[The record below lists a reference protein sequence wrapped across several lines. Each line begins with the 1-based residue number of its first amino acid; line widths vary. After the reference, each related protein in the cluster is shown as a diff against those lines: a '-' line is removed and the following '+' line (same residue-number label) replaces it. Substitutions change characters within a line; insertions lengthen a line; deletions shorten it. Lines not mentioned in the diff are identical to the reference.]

1 MLPKIATDW
10 SGTGALGSGK
20 MLRQM
25 FDQLSMQNLWT
36 MMSVLKELLARQ
48 VDLWPLV
55 WVVPEMLVL
64 LVSYGL
70 QVDWGQIHD
79 HEKQAVCQTWRW
91 LMIHGHRMWE

>member
-64 LVSYGL
+64 LVQSS
-70 QVDWGQIHD
+70 W
-79 HEKQAVCQTWRW
+79 A
-91 LMIHGHRMWE
+91 